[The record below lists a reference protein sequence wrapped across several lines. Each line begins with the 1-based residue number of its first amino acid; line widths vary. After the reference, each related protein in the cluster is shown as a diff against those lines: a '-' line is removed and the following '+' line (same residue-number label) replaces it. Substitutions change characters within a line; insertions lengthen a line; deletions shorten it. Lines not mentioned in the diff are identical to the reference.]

1 MVISIKKLVLIL
13 NIYAKRNWPPYI
25 YRVDMDNGITKSIG
39 RMSSYTVCLFPT
51 YYNIFKTAKLLS
63 N

>member
-13 NIYAKRNWPPYI
+13 HIYAKKKLATL